1 MTTPRQRLS
10 TLIGSEG
17 SFSPPVL
24 IGVGIVGF
32 VLSFMSVRVIPD
44 QPAIID
50 VAASAGAALLSVA
63 VLILARER
71 GCRDGWTRPHVGVV
85 LGGLV
90 VASLVRSLATV
101 LFGVWQTEGWTW
113 DAAPLSGSLAA
124 LVITLVFGVVM
135 VASAQLSRE
144 RIDANAGLLAEQARL
159 RALVESADLELVRSE
174 AELRGRARVL
184 LEPTINEIRELIS
197 EEISEADAQQLSDRI
212 NAAVNDVVR
221 PAARELA
228 RSPRIDPR
236 TVVNEA
242 DAPLAFLR
250 DRMDITQAIRPG
262 WLLALS
268 WGLLLPA
275 ALILGASAASVGYG
289 LVFSLA
295 AVALLAGVKAIWP
308 QAWRVMPIV
317 LGLGVLLALYSVIN
331 LAFMVLARGL
341 FATFASSAAWESNNL
356 TGLMVRVALAMLVS
370 ILATLH
376 VHSEQLREGLAAT
389 NAQLEELI
397 ARIRRETWLMHRSVS
412 LAVHGTVQ
420 SALVSTAMRLTAA
433 DRNRDFIEDARRRL
447 EDALS
452 AIASDQGHGAS
463 LDAALDDLC
472 GLWNPIVHLA
482 HDITPAAEL
491 RLGEDP
497 GLSRCVIEI
506 CREATSNAIRHG
518 KATVIDIR
526 ICIVGDLVEIRISDN
541 GDGVSEGALAGL
553 GTQMLDETCFRWSLA
568 ERPGGGSELI
578 ALLA

>member
-1 MTTPRQRLS
+1 MTAPRQRLS
-10 TLIGSEG
+10 ILVGSG
-17 SFSPPVL
+17 SAFSLPVL
-24 IGVGIVGF
+24 IGIGIVGF
-32 VLSFMSVRVIPD
+32 VLSLMSIRVIPD
-44 QPAIID
+44 QSAIID
-50 VAASAGAALLSVA
+50 VAASVGAALLSIG
-63 VLILARER
+63 VLMLARER
-71 GCRDGWTRPHVGVV
+71 GNRDGWKRPHVGIV

-90 VASLVRSLATV
+90 VASLIRSLATV
-101 LFGVWQTEGWTW
+101 LFVAWQTEGWTW
-113 DAAPLSGSLAA
+113 DAGPLSGSLAA
-124 LVITLVFGVVM
+124 LAITLVLGVVM

-144 RIDANAGLLAEQARL
+144 RTDANSGLLAEQARL
-159 RALVESADLELVRSE
+159 RALVESTDLELVQSE

-197 EEISEADAQQLSDRI
+197 EEISEADALQLSDRI
-212 NAAVNDVVR
+212 NGVVNDVVR

-236 TVVNEA
+236 TSVGEA
-242 DAPLAFLR
+242 DAPLAFFR

-275 ALILGASAASVGYG
+275 ALILGASASSVGYG

-295 AVALLAGVKAIWP
+295 AVALLVGVKAIWP

-317 LGLGVLLALYSVIN
+317 LGLGVLLVLYSVIN
-331 LAFMVLARGL
+331 LAFMAMARSL

-376 VHSEQLREGLAAT
+376 VHGEQLREGLAAT

-433 DRNRDFIEDARRRL
+433 DRNRDSIEDARRRL

-463 LDAALDDLC
+463 LDAALDDLR
-472 GLWNPIVHLA
+472 GLWHPIVHLS
-482 HDITPAAEL
+482 HDVTVAAAL

-518 KATVIDIR
+518 KATAVDIR
-526 ICIVGDLVEIRISDN
+526 ICIVGDLVEVRICDN

-553 GTQMLDETCFRWSLA
+553 GTQMLDETCFRWNLA
-568 ERPGGGSELI
+568 GRSGGGSELI
-578 ALLA
+578 AVLA